1 MQPKAAVIND
11 FTSFGRCS
19 LAVSIPILSAM
30 RVQCCS
36 VPTAIFT
43 NHTGFPCYSW
53 TDYTSHMDDYIRDWK
68 RTGLS
73 FAAVQSGFLGSSAQI
88 DYVLRFV
95 EAFKDAKTIVAIDP
109 VMGDYGR
116 LYATYNE
123 DLAHGMRRLLEVAD
137 ILTPNLTEAS
147 VLAAREY
154 DPQISDEALNTLA
167 RELAEPHNAKVVITG
182 VQRGD
187 KMINYIYERGRLPII
202 HHEKKIGEDRSG
214 TGDVFSSII
223 LGDAIYSR
231 DFAQSVAK
239 ASAFVAHAVKRSAEL
254 GIPHHHGLAIE
265 EVLGDLIDDCPL

>member
-30 RVQCCS
+30 RVQCCA

-68 RTGLS
+68 QTGLS

-88 DYVLRFV
+88 DYVMRFV
-95 EAFKDAKTIVAIDP
+95 EAFKEKNTIVAIDP

-116 LYATYNE
+116 LYATYDE
-123 DLAHGMRRLLEVAD
+123 TLAHGMRKLLEVAD

-147 VLAAREY
+147 VLAACEY
-154 DPQISDEALNTLA
+154 DPDICDKALDSLA
-167 RELAEPHNAKVVITG
+167 RELSEPNNAKVVITG
-182 VQRGD
+182 IQRGSE
-187 KMINYIYERGRLPII
+187 MINYIYESGRLPII
-202 HHEKKIGEDRSG
+202 HREEKIGEDRSG
-214 TGDVFSSII
+214 TGDVFSSVI

-239 ASAFVAHAVKRSAEL
+239 ASAFVARAVRRSVEL
-254 GIPHHHGLAIE
+254 DIPHNHGLAIE
-265 EVLGDLIDDCPL
+265 EVLGTLIDS